1 MSLPPPPPPP
11 PPSPDPLPPPPPPPA
26 AAWEPSASAWS
37 HLPPPPAP
45 PTAGPRRWPAA
56 LGVIAVGLLVIG
68 AVAVVTDQFTD
79 DGPGHPDE
87 WDPRVADLAAF
98 VEDERGLDF
107 DHPVYVDFLTRGRVH
122 GADHRR

>member
-1 MSLPPPPPPP
+1 MSLPPRRLRLRRRTRSRRLRPRRLARRG
-11 PPSPDPLPPPPPPPA
+11 SPRRARGATCPRPRRR
-26 AAWEPSASAWS
+26 
-37 HLPPPPAP
+37 

-107 DHPVYVDFLTRGRVH
+107 DHPVYVDFLTAGRVH
-122 GADHRR
+122 GADHR

>member
-1 MSLPPPPPPP
+1 MGPI
-11 PPSPDPLPPPPPPPA
+11 A
-26 AAWEPSASAWS
+26 ERVE
-37 HLPPPPAP
+37 PPAP
-45 PTAGPRRWPAA
+45 AADAADREPPRWLAA
-56 LGVIAVGLLVIG
+56 LGVDRRRCSWSSAL
-68 AVAVVTDQFTD
+68 VAVVTDQFTD

-107 DHPVYVDFLTRGRVH
+107 DHPVYVDFLTAGRVH